1 MPDFIQGVTQNMQT
15 EQELFMKEALLLAQE
30 AAAAGEV
37 PVGCV
42 IICNGEI
49 VGRGRN
55 RREEKQA
62 TASHAEMEAIAEA
75 NQLLGSWRLDDCE
88 LYVTL
93 EPCPMCAGAIINARI
108 RRVWYGARDEAM
120 GACGGVTNM
129 FMEAFPNRPALVGG
143 IPEEECREV
152 LAEFFAKLRREKG

>member
-1 MPDFIQGVTQNMQT
+1 MQ
-15 EQELFMKEALLLAQE
+15 EYFMKEALLLAQE

-42 IICNGEI
+42 IVRNGEI

-55 RREEKQA
+55 RREEKQS
-62 TASHAEMEAIAEA
+62 TASHAEMEAIAQA
-75 NQLLGSWRLDDCE
+75 NARLQSWRLDDCE

-120 GACGGVTNM
+120 GACGGVTNL
-129 FMEAFPNRPALVGG
+129 FMESFPSRPALVGG
-143 IPEEECREV
+143 ILEAECRKV
-152 LAEFFAKLRREKG
+152 LSDFFAGLRQKG

>member
-1 MPDFIQGVTQNMQT
+1 MQ
-15 EQELFMKEALLLAQE
+15 EYFMKEALLLAQE

-42 IICNGEI
+42 IVRNGEI

-55 RREEKQA
+55 RREEKQS
-62 TASHAEMEAIAEA
+62 TASHAEMEAIAQA
-75 NQLLGSWRLDDCE
+75 NARLQSWRLDDCE

-120 GACGGVTNM
+120 GACGGVTNL
-129 FMEAFPNRPALVGG
+129 FMESFPSRPALVGG
-143 IPEEECREV
+143 ILEAECRKV
-152 LAEFFAKLRREKG
+152 LSDFFAGLRQKD